1 MAIIHPTLP
10 LPRVAQS
17 LGWVTEMEV
26 LELLKEGLPDAY
38 TLFHSVDWMRPSEA
52 GTAHGEIDIAVVNQA
67 GDLLLIEVKGGQ
79 VDFRPQGIFKTYHGR
94 QVRNVANQ
102 VGLQYGSIRK
112 RLNEMH
118 LHVVVHQLLVL
129 PHMNVE
135 SETAQWPRERIVDAA
150 QYSHLQNQIQELLG
164 PGEWNGQVHE
174 AVIRFLSNHFRVR
187 VDVAS
192 VLRQA
197 EHTTSVLSSGLATWV
212 PRIHSAEGIYRINAT
227 AGSGKTQLAL
237 QLLNSSAMD
246 GLKAAYF
253 CFNSPLAA
261 VVAQRVR
268 PTVEA
273 QTFHHYARRIY
284 ERLGHQADFAQP
296 GIFEYM
302 SAVAADHLA
311 SPEVG
316 PDLDLLVI
324 DEMQDME
331 PNWAQALIHRLK
343 PGARAYLFEDTD
355 QMLYSDRKAFAV
367 GGEVTVACADNAR
380 SPQSVIRLINELNLT
395 RQPINGLN
403 PYSGTVA
410 DPRVYRSPQELL
422 TLTSEAVKNCLTIGF
437 SLENIAV
444 LSWRGRE
451 SSQILKGD
459 SLGRWSL
466 RKATG
471 QRDGD
476 GEEIYTRGELL
487 CETVHRFKGQAVGAV
502 VLTEMDMLDQ
512 SEENHW
518 HRVYVGLTRAQA
530 HVGMVMSER
539 AESAMFGR
547 LNR

>member
-1 MAIIHPTLP
+1 
-10 LPRVAQS
+10 
-17 LGWVTEMEV
+17 MEV
-26 LELLKEGLPDAY
+26 LERLKLGLPDAY
-38 TLFHSVDWMRPSEA
+38 TLFHSVDWMRPTEA

-79 VDFRPQGIFKTYHGR
+79 VDFKPQGIFKTYHGG

-118 LHVVVHQLLVL
+118 LQVVVHQLLVL

-150 QYSHLQNQIQELLG
+150 QYPHLANQIQEMLG
-164 PGEWNGQVHE
+164 PGVWNGHTHE
-174 AVIRFLSNHFRVR
+174 AVVSFLSNHFRVR

-237 QLLNSSAMD
+237 QLLNGAATD
-246 GLKAAYF
+246 GLNAAYF

-261 VVAQRVR
+261 VVARRVR
-268 PTVEA
+268 PTVQA
-273 QTFHHYARRIY
+273 QTFHHYARLIY
-284 ERLGHQADFAQP
+284 ERLGYEADFTQP
-296 GIFEYM
+296 GIFVRM
-302 SAVAADHLA
+302 VAIAAEHLA
-311 SPEVG
+311 SPEVQ

-324 DEMQDME
+324 DEMQDMDPE
-331 PNWAQALIHRLK
+331 WAQALLNRLK

-355 QMLYSDRKAFAV
+355 QMLYADRVPFAV
-367 GGEVTVACADNAR
+367 GGEVTVACADNSR
-380 SPQSVIRLINELNLT
+380 SPQSVIRLINELKLT
-395 RQPINGLN
+395 RNPINGLN
-403 PYSGTVA
+403 PYRGTVA

-422 TLTSEAVKNCLTIGF
+422 TLTAEAVKECLDMGF
-437 SLENIAV
+437 SLADIAV

-451 SSQILKGD
+451 SSHALKGET
-459 SLGRWSL
+459 LGAWKI

-471 QRDGD
+471 QRGAD
-476 GEEIYTRGELL
+476 GEETFTTGELL

-502 VLTEMDMLDQ
+502 VLSEMEIGATRAIDEQ
-512 SEENHW
+512 TSTRAENHW
-518 HRVYVGLTRAQA
+518 HRLYVGLTRAQA
-530 HVGMVMSER
+530 HVAMVMNTETEQAMLRRISE
-539 AESAMFGR
+539 
-547 LNR
+547 